1 VHERNCGVLCSVVW
15 GGGGRGGQSTVLYC
29 TVLYCKKSVYV
40 LHCMCAVPQ
49 CAALHSM
56 QGREK
61 SLRQINPE
69 RRRDGVGLG
78 LDWPSCVQ

>member
-1 VHERNCGVLCSVVW
+1 VDK
-15 GGGGRGGQSTVLYC
+15 VLYC

-40 LHCMCAVPQ
+40 LYCMCAALQ

-78 LDWPSCVQ
+78 LDWPSCVGGGQLV